1 LSILSRNNV
10 HIRGTGTRAMIFAH
24 GFGCDQSVWR
34 FVAPSFEGQFV
45 TVLFDHVGAG
55 KSDLS
60 AYSTT
65 RYSSL
70 HGYAEDV
77 VQLGQELSLENAIF
91 VGHSCSAMI
100 GALASIK
107 APDMFERLVFVASS
121 PRYVNDGD
129 YVGGFTAAQI
139 EGLLEEVDTDYVG
152 WSARTAPKIMGNAER
167 PELGKELANSF
178 CRVDPRIARQFARV
192 TFTSDNRA
200 DLPLVN
206 ARSLILQCN
215 NDMVAPAAVGK
226 FVHREILDSK
236 LVFLRASGHCPHLS
250 APADTI
256 AAINDF
262 VASTPDYWFMPSRR
276 LEEPNELSLAPN
288 DDLSILLT
296 STRDRDALRDSLFH
310 RAGELRMHLGRY
322 DMYTVSLASM
332 LLERAAAVI
341 EVAPLT
347 IHTRGAD
354 ILRLM
359 QSGQVS
365 PVLHEQFRAID
376 QEIQVILDR
385 QEIASHHGAAIAALA
400 IAPPAGRPS
409 TQNQIHDWYDHENAT
424 NAEIEDFIDAMDRD
438 ILQIVS
444 LYVRVAN
451 CALALERANP
461 RLG

>member
-1 LSILSRNNV
+1 VSILSRNNV
-10 HIRGTGTRAMIFAH
+10 HIRGKGNRAMIFAH
-24 GFGCDQSVWR
+24 GFGCDQNMWR

-60 AYSTT
+60 AYSPSK
-65 RYSSL
+65 YSSL
-70 HGYAEDV
+70 HGYAEDIV
-77 VQLGQELSLENAIF
+77 ELGQELELENAIF

-107 APDMFERLVFVASS
+107 APDMFDSLVFIAPS

-129 YVGGFTAAQI
+129 YVGGFTAAQM
-139 EGLLEEVDTDYVG
+139 EGMLEEVETDYLG
-152 WSARTAPKIMGNAER
+152 WSARTAPVIMGNAER
-167 PELGKELANSF
+167 PELGEELTSSF
-178 CRVDPRIARQFARV
+178 CRTNARIAREFARV

-200 DLPLVN
+200 DLPRVN
-206 ARSLILQCN
+206 ARSLILQCS
-215 NDMVAPAAVGK
+215 NDVVAPSAVGK
-226 FVHREILDSK
+226 YVHREVLDSK
-236 LVFLRASGHCPHLS
+236 LVFMRASGHCPHLS
-250 APADTI
+250 APGDTI
-256 AAINDF
+256 AAISEF
-262 VASTPDYWFMPSRR
+262 LASSPGYWVIPSERSV
-276 LEEPNELSLAPN
+276 EVNELSLPPN
-288 DDLSILLT
+288 DDLSILLN

-332 LLERAAAVI
+332 LVERAN
-341 EVAPLT
+341 EVLEGAPLT
-347 IHTRGAD
+347 IHTRGAA

-359 QSGQVS
+359 EITAVA
-365 PVLHEQFRAID
+365 PELREQFRGID
-376 QEIQVILDR
+376 QEMQLILDA
-385 QEIASHHGAAIAALA
+385 QEIASRHGAAIAALA

-409 TQNQIHDWYDHENAT
+409 ANNQIHDWYDHENAT

-451 CALALERANP
+451 CALALERAKP